1 MSGTARRRVKTVI
14 WTCARAPYRLLRRT
28 VEALLDRRWGIETAG
43 RAGLGEH
50 GPQSGENRGYE
61 PSGWLD
67 LQRILGRVD
76 VGPEDVFLDLGCG
89 KGRVLLEAARRPF
102 RRVIGVELSEQFS
115 VAARRNL
122 ANRRSRLRCGDV
134 EVVTT
139 DVRDYR
145 IPDDVTVVYVFNAF
159 TGATFDAAITQLL
172 ESVDRRPRTVR
183 VIYLNPREH
192 DRLAR
197 TGRFRLVDAPSRTRP
212 LHPQAEKT
220 YARLYRLEPALAD
233 AA

>member
-1 MSGTARRRVKTVI
+1 MI
-14 WTCARAPYRLLRRT
+14 WACARAPYRLLRQT
-28 VEALLDRRWGIETAG
+28 AEALMDRRWGIETAG

-50 GPQSGENRGYE
+50 RARSGENRGYE

-67 LQRILGRVD
+67 LQRTLGRLD

-89 KGRVLLEAARRPF
+89 KGRVLLHAARRPY

-122 ANRRSRLRCGDV
+122 AARRARLRCDDV
-134 EVVTT
+134 EVVTA
-139 DVRDYR
+139 DVLDYR
-145 IPDDVTVVYVFNAF
+145 IQDDVTVVYVYNAF
-159 TGATFDAAITQLL
+159 TGATFDAVIAQLL
-172 ESVDRRPRTVR
+172 ASVDRRPRPVR

-192 DRLAR
+192 DRLER
-197 TGRFRLVDAPSRTRP
+197 TGRFRLVDAPSRRRP
-212 LHPQAEKT
+212 LHPQADKT
-220 YARLYRLEPALAD
+220 YARLYLLEPALAD